1 MLTRPPVIAFIGL
14 GANLG
19 DAAATVREAA
29 QAIALLPGTTLLALS
44 SLYRSSPIDAPG
56 PDFVNAVARVN
67 TRLSPHELLSAMQHL
82 ESVHGRLRPYRNAP
96 RTLDLDLLTY
106 GNVQFEDAVLTI
118 PHPRAH
124 LRRFVV
130 EPMAELEPDGAIPG
144 QGSLTDL
151 LHGLTGQ
158 ALQRLPPG

>member
-29 QAIALLPGTTLLALS
+29 QALARLPGTTLLALS

-56 PDFVNAVARVN
+56 PDFVNAVARLS
-67 TRLSPHELLSAMQHL
+67 TRLSPHELLSALQAL
-82 ESVHGRLRPYRNAP
+82 ESAHGRLRPYRNAP

-106 GNVQFEDAVLTI
+106 DHLQHEDAALTI

-144 QGSLTDL
+144 RGSLSDL

-158 ALQRLPPG
+158 ALQRLPSG